1 MLIMKKGLFICL
13 LALSIGSAKAQCPI
27 NDILTNKDPLVI
39 AGLIEANTDCLKQSL
54 TQSPEY
60 ASIKVYIDYVF
71 NTSAPWIYHTNQ
83 QKEKLFEEFY
93 ETYGSIYPTINANLP
108 ESHEFYEAI
117 TTMIATDPE
126 YFVQKKE
133 TRVPI
138 KYQQWLYVKGLMS
151 TYGERNV
158 TILANAAS
166 KIANL
171 PSVNYNAVAT
181 N

>member
-1 MLIMKKGLFICL
+1 MKKVLLICL
-13 LALSIGSAKAQCPI
+13 LALGINAAKAQCPI

-54 TQSPEY
+54 TQSPEL
-60 ASIKVYIDYVF
+60 ASVRVYIDYVY
-71 NTSAPWIYHTNQ
+71 NTSAPWIYHTNL

-93 ETYGSIYPTINANLP
+93 ETYGSIYPVISANLP

-117 TTMIATDPE
+117 KTMVATDPD

-138 KYQQWLYVKGLMS
+138 KYQQWLYVKGLIA

-166 KIANL
+166 KITNL
-171 PSVNYNAVAT
+171 PTANYTAFAT